1 MPACLCYYLYKNK
14 ENFIMDCKKC
24 FFIGSRY
31 SPSSIK
37 ERLIEI
43 VEKHIIEYGA
53 TDFIVGRYGAFDSLV
68 RDVLRELKSRHPH
81 IKLYLLAPYAFN
93 QKVET
98 PQDFDG
104 TLYPEGLEKVPKP
117 YAIVQAN
124 RYMVE
129 RSDYLIAYP
138 GHGNSRNI
146 VEYAQRREK
155 NGLIK
160 VTLL

>member
-1 MPACLCYYLYKNK
+1 
-14 ENFIMDCKKC
+14 MDEKTC

-31 SPSSIK
+31 ASSNITEQLVAAI
-37 ERLIEI
+37 ER
-43 VEKHIIEYGA
+43 HIIEYSV
-53 TDFIVGRYGAFDSLV
+53 TTFTVGRYGQFDSLV
-68 RDVLRELKSRHPH
+68 REVLRKAKKRYPNIE
-81 IKLYLLAPYAFN
+81 LYLLAPYALN
-93 QKVET
+93 QNLIL

-104 TLYPEGLEKVPKP
+104 TLYPEGLEKVPYR

-155 NGLIK
+155 RGLIK